1 MRAVPRGGERMSMI
15 VEKENNELSHELSD
29 EDLTIRARSGNSDA
43 FGELVRRHRAQ
54 AYGVA
59 SSIAQDTHLAED
71 IVQDA
76 LIRAFLKLGTLLDA
90 SSFLPWF
97 HRIVRNQ
104 ANSRMRR
111 GGPYAK
117 EKPLTHLQIKG
128 RTEENV
134 QWDHFD
140 NLFEFIQSRNATKG
154 LENDYDVNPADQFIH
169 KETMEQLLSLIS
181 AMQPR
186 ERALLEAYFY
196 QQLTPSEIA
205 SLFNVSSASV
215 YKTISR
221 GKQKLQ
227 RETIRLTLNNY
238 VHERRSAGKPVS
250 RVLDS
255 TTILI

>member
-1 MRAVPRGGERMSMI
+1 MSIEVDLEIYNAAQELTDEALTICARGG
-15 VEKENNELSHELSD
+15 
-29 EDLTIRARSGNSDA
+29 NSEA

-59 SSIAQDTHLAED
+59 SGISQDPHLAED

-90 SSFLPWF
+90 SSFIPWF

-111 GGPYAK
+111 GGPHAK
-117 EKPLTHLQIKG
+117 EKPLTHLISKG
-128 RTEENV
+128 AGDENM

-140 NLFEFIQSRNATKG
+140 NLFEFIQARNGAKAQ
-154 LENDYDVNPADQFIH
+154 DDHYDINPVDQFIH
-169 KETMEQLLSLIS
+169 KETLGQLLSLIS

-186 ERALLEAYFY
+186 ERAMMEAYFY
-196 QQLTPSEIA
+196 QELTPNEIA
-205 SLFNVSSASV
+205 ALFNASSASV

-227 RETIRLTLNNY
+227 KETIRLTINEY
-238 VHERRSAGKPVS
+238 VRERRSEGKPISKVI
-250 RVLDS
+250 DNK
-255 TTILI
+255 TILI

>member
-1 MRAVPRGGERMSMI
+1 VKKLPLK
-15 VEKENNELSHELSD
+15 VEMESNKVSHELSD
-29 EDLTIRARSGNSDA
+29 EDLTTRARSGNSEA

-59 SSIAQDTHLAED
+59 SSIAQDPHLAED

-104 ANSRMRR
+104 ANCRMRR
-111 GGPYAK
+111 GGPHAK
-117 EKPLTHLQIKG
+117 EKPITHLQIKG
-128 RTEENV
+128 STEENV

-140 NLFEFIQSRNATKG
+140 NLFDFIQSRNATKG
-154 LENDYDVNPADQFIH
+154 LENDFDVNPADQFIH

-186 ERALLEAYFY
+186 ERAMLEAYFY
-196 QQLTPSEIA
+196 QQLTPNDIA
-205 SLFNVSSASV
+205 SLFNASSASV

-227 RETIRLTLNNY
+227 KETIRITLNGY
-238 VHERRSAGKPVS
+238 MLERRSEGKPVS

-255 TTILI
+255 TTILF